1 MPEQVLS
8 MSLSTFQAVVEG
20 YQEHLFDLK
29 CLTVYAGYWAGY
41 YSNTKHPSGI
51 GSILQKLFNEH
62 RASKEAKNKN
72 SERPEVDVEKF
83 LQRERNFK
91 ARMQRR

>member
-1 MPEQVLS
+1 
-8 MSLSTFQAVVEG
+8 MSLPMFQAVLEG

-41 YSNTKHPSGI
+41 YGNTKRPTPVKD
-51 GSILQKLFNEH
+51 ILKKLFDAH
-62 RASKEAKNKN
+62 RRSKRKASKDYVK
-72 SERPEVDVEKF
+72 PEVDVDAF